1 MAEGSHN
8 ANNVV
13 DFVKRPTIRIEPI
26 VEDVQEGVV
35 KVLPLLQASIRKN
48 ERNSS
53 MEDVVG
59 DLLEGRSLA
68 WAVYMQ
74 DTLIAAFTTCVMRHP
89 QRHTLYIEYMGG
101 ADMSIWMN
109 AAINVLKDLAQK
121 SELSAIEADGRIG
134 FSRYAKDN
142 GFSEKY
148 RHFEMEL

>member
-1 MAEGSHN
+1 MANGSHSGD
-8 ANNVV
+8 NVV

-35 KVLPLLQASIRKN
+35 KVLPLLAASIRKN

-53 MEDVVG
+53 MEDVVS

-101 ADMSIWMN
+101 ADMSVWMN
-109 AAINVLKDLAQK
+109 AALNVLKEVAIK
-121 SELSAIEADGRIG
+121 GELSAIEADGRIG
-134 FSRYAKDN
+134 FARYAQDN

>member
-1 MAEGSHN
+1 MANGSHSGD
-8 ANNVV
+8 NVV

-35 KVLPLLQASIRKN
+35 KVLPLLAASIRKN

-53 MEDVVG
+53 TEDVVG

-134 FSRYAKDN
+134 FARYAKDN
-142 GFSEKY
+142 GFTEKY

>member
-1 MAEGSHN
+1 MANGSHSGD
-8 ANNVV
+8 NVV

-35 KVLPLLQASIRKN
+35 KVLPLLATSIRKN

-53 MEDVVG
+53 MEDVVS
-59 DLLEGRSLA
+59 DLLEGRSLS

-89 QRHTLYIEYMGG
+89 QRHTLYIEYRGG

-134 FSRYAKDN
+134 FARYAKDN

-148 RHFEMEL
+148 RHYEMEL

>member
-1 MAEGSHN
+1 MANGSHSGD
-8 ANNVV
+8 NVV

-35 KVLPLLQASIRKN
+35 KVLPLLAASIRKN

-53 MEDVVG
+53 MEDVVS

-74 DTLIAAFTTCVMRHP
+74 DTLIAAFTTCVMKHP

-101 ADMSIWMN
+101 ADMTIWMN

-134 FSRYAKDN
+134 FARYAKDN
-142 GFSEKY
+142 GVSEKY
-148 RHFEMEL
+148 RHYEMEL

>member
-1 MAEGSHN
+1 MD
-8 ANNVV
+8 NVV
-13 DFVKRPTIRIEPI
+13 NFERKPTIRIEPI
-26 VEDVQEGVV
+26 VEDVQAGVE
-35 KVLPLLQASIRKN
+35 KVLSLLEPSIRKN

-59 DLLEGRSLA
+59 DILEGRSLI

-101 ADMSIWMN
+101 ADMSVWMN
-109 AAINVLKDLAQK
+109 AAINVLKEVAIK
-121 SELSAIEADGRIG
+121 GELSAIEADGRIG

>member
-1 MAEGSHN
+1 MD
-8 ANNVV
+8 NVV
-13 DFVKRPTIRIEPI
+13 NFERKPTIRIEPI
-26 VEDVQEGVV
+26 VEDVQAGVE
-35 KVLPLLQASIRKN
+35 KTLSLLEPSIRKN
-48 ERNSS
+48 QRNSS

-59 DLLEGRSLA
+59 DILEGRSLI

-101 ADMSIWMN
+101 ADMSVWMN
-109 AAINVLKDLAQK
+109 AAINVLKEVAIK
-121 SELSAIEADGRIG
+121 GELSAIEADGRIG

>member
-1 MAEGSHN
+1 MSD
-8 ANNVV
+8 NVV
-13 DFVKRPTIRIEPI
+13 NFERKPTIRIEPI
-26 VEDVQEGVV
+26 VEDVQAGVE
-35 KVLPLLQASIRKN
+35 KTLSLLEASIRKN

-59 DLLEGRSLA
+59 DILEGRSLI

-101 ADMSIWMN
+101 ADMSVWMN
-109 AAINVLKDLAQK
+109 AAINILKEVAIK
-121 SELSAIEADGRIG
+121 GELSAIEADGRIG
-134 FSRYAKDN
+134 FARYAQDN

>member
-1 MAEGSHN
+1 MANGSHSGD
-8 ANNVV
+8 NVV

-35 KVLPLLQASIRKN
+35 KVLPLLAASIRKN

-53 MEDVVG
+53 MEDVVS

-101 ADMSIWMN
+101 ADMTIWMN

-134 FSRYAKDN
+134 FARYAKDN

-148 RHFEMEL
+148 RHYEMEL

>member
-1 MAEGSHN
+1 MANGSHSGD
-8 ANNVV
+8 NVV

-35 KVLPLLQASIRKN
+35 KVLPLLAASIRKH

-53 MEDVVG
+53 MGDVVS

-74 DTLIAAFTTCVMRHP
+74 DTLIAAFTTCVMKHP

-101 ADMSIWMN
+101 ADMTIWMN

-134 FSRYAKDN
+134 FARYAKDN

-148 RHFEMEL
+148 RHYEMEL

>member
-1 MAEGSHN
+1 MANGSHSGD
-8 ANNVV
+8 NVV

-35 KVLPLLQASIRKN
+35 KVLPLLAASIRKN

-53 MEDVVG
+53 MEDVVS

>member
-1 MAEGSHN
+1 MANGSHSGD
-8 ANNVV
+8 NVV

-35 KVLPLLQASIRKN
+35 KVLPLLAASIRKN

-53 MEDVVG
+53 MEDVVS

-101 ADMSIWMN
+101 ADMTIWMN
-109 AAINVLKDLAQK
+109 AAINVLKDLAHQ

-134 FSRYAKDN
+134 FARYAKDN

-148 RHFEMEL
+148 RHYEMEL

>member
-1 MAEGSHN
+1 MANGSHSGD
-8 ANNVV
+8 NVV

-35 KVLPLLQASIRKN
+35 KVLPLLAASIRKN

-53 MEDVVG
+53 MEDVVS

-74 DTLIAAFTTCVMRHP
+74 DTLIAAFTTCVMKHP

-101 ADMSIWMN
+101 ADMTIWMN

-134 FSRYAKDN
+134 FARYAKDN

-148 RHFEMEL
+148 RHYEMEL